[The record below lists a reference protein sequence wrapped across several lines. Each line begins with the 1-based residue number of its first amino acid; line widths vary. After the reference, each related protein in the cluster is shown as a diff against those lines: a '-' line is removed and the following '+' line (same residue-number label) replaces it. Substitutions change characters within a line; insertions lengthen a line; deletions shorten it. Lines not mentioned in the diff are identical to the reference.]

1 MHLVHAHL
9 QKLDQNS
16 TQFKSELGIVLDLAA
31 NMTNDIA
38 QIQAKLQKISES
50 IEAAPTIAQLP
61 KDVEDLKK
69 IVADL
74 GAKSASDDKEGKLA
88 REQQASNGARL
99 IEVESKLKLLEGN
112 ISLVSNLTTFNSRLG
127 ESVTHLQNDM
137 TILATNVTDFKALL
151 TEVNNSQRRLD
162 EWRLLVQDRV
172 RSLNDTTLPTNVAAT
187 VHNSIAKKELDKSQ
201 LSNATG
207 SPEAFPGQSN
217 M

>member
-16 TQFKSELGIVLDLAA
+16 TQLKSELGIVLDLAA

-38 QIQAKLQKISES
+38 QIQAKLQKISEYMNDS
-50 IEAAPTIAQLP
+50 PTLAQLP
-61 KDVEDLKK
+61 SDVQDLKK

-74 GAKSASDDKEGKLA
+74 GAKSASDDKEVKLA
-88 REQQASNGARL
+88 REQQANNGARL
-99 IEVESKLKLLEGN
+99 INVESKLKLLEGN
-112 ISLVSNLTTFNSRLG
+112 LSLVSNLTTFNYRLG

-137 TILATNVTDFKALL
+137 TILAANFTNFKALL

-172 RSLNDTTLPTNVAAT
+172 RSLNDTSLPTYVAAS
-187 VHNSIAKKELDKSQ
+187 VHSSIAKKELDKSQ

-207 SPEAFPGQSN
+207 SPEAFSGQSN